1 VIRNIDV
8 INWQTDRRLTIDD
21 DIKPISEMVCGAS
34 RAQSKPER
42 IIVMTKLSSI
52 SIVETNK
59 SNVKIA
65 GDENRL
71 AMESKPF
78 HYWRNLVEECSEG
91 QSRARSVDSD
101 DHDRQGSDPSACNDE
116 LQWRVRERRD
126 RWQSNGSDSYKRD
139 AAVIPWEVIDESRS
153 RANNDTET
161 SATQTAEH

>member
-1 VIRNIDV
+1 MIRNIDV

-21 DIKPISEMVCGAS
+21 DVKPISEMVCGAS
-34 RAQSKPER
+34 LAQSKPER

-78 HYWRNLVEECSEG
+78 HY
-91 QSRARSVDSD
+91 
-101 DHDRQGSDPSACNDE
+101 
-116 LQWRVRERRD
+116 
-126 RWQSNGSDSYKRD
+126 
-139 AAVIPWEVIDESRS
+139 
-153 RANNDTET
+153 
-161 SATQTAEH
+161 